1 MNISRYGINDQY
13 TITTHGINPSTII
26 TKMIHLAGR
35 LCEYYAS
42 DIVYDAVNFRHA
54 VEHQKQYHRYLFF
67 REGGVESFAPDELEY
82 IADGLEHIEGTDYI
96 QVWSLRYDPVSNTQ
110 TFQRIHICKE

>member
-1 MNISRYGINDQY
+1 MHISRYGIADQY

-35 LCEYYAS
+35 FCEYYAS

-54 VEHQKQYHRYLFF
+54 VEHQKQYHRYLLF
-67 REGGVESFAPDELEY
+67 REGGVESVAPDELEY
-82 IADGLEHIEGTDYI
+82 IEGTDYI
-96 QVWSLRYDPVSNTQ
+96 QAWSLQYDPVSNTQ

>member
-1 MNISRYGINDQY
+1 MNKQYTISRYGISNQY
-13 TITTHGINPSTII
+13 TITTHGTNPSTII

-54 VEHQKQYHRYLFF
+54 VENHQPYRRYLFF
-67 REGGVESFAPDELEY
+67 REGGVESLAPDELPY
-82 IADGLEHIEGTDYI
+82 IEGTKYI
-96 QVWSLRYDPVSNTQ
+96 QVWELRFTHGIQ
-110 TFQRIHICKE
+110 TFQRVHLRKE